1 MFAKDVESLRKYAAE
16 FAGTLRAPQCVALHG
31 DLGAGKTEFARAV
44 VRKLRGADVAVPSP
58 TFTLVQEY
66 DGISHFDLYRVK
78 SPAELEEIGLA
89 EAAAENITLI
99 EWPEVAERLLPKDT
113 IHVYL
118 SEKNGGREIRVE
130 NK

>member
-1 MFAKDVESLRKYAAE
+1 
-16 FAGTLRAPQCVALHG
+16 
-31 DLGAGKTEFARAV
+31 
-44 VRKLRGADVAVPSP
+44 VPSP

-66 DGISHFDLYRVK
+66 DGISHYDLYRVK
-78 SPAELEEIGLA
+78 SAAELEEIGLA

-118 SEKNGGREIRVE
+118 SEKDGGREIRLE